1 LLLNE
6 FLHIWQDREPHQLR
20 IVLKLERWSI
30 QQVLQIADPTNRI
43 RFSTIGGYDQN
54 NSYHQHNNWE
64 DIGNHTEPI
73 GPALRLYK
81 LNLTPVKVIDEI
93 ENVPFLITLFAFED
107 GYECFFEG
115 KQNQDELLL
124 QITIP
129 NNVLTAVLLKLSKS
143 IPDIDHLLNKDEAL
157 KTWFIFLNKQKVASF
172 YFNETFNDFQE
183 NKLRTILD
191 NVESVFSF

>member
-1 LLLNE
+1 MNK
-6 FLHIWQDREPHQLR
+6 FIHIWQDREPHQLR
-20 IVLKLERWSI
+20 IVIKLERWYI
-30 QQVLQIADPTNRI
+30 KQVLQIAEPNTPI

-64 DIGNHTEPI
+64 DIGSHTEPI

-81 LNLTPVKVIDEI
+81 LNLTPVKVIDELD
-93 ENVPFLITLFAFED
+93 NLPFSITLFAFED
-107 GYECFFEG
+107 GNDCFYEG
-115 KQNQDELLL
+115 RQSRNDLLL
-124 QITIP
+124 TITIP
-129 NNVLTAVLLKLSKS
+129 NNVLAAVLLKLSKS
-143 IPDIDHLLNKDEAL
+143 IPDIDPLLNKDEAL

-191 NVESVFSF
+191 NIESVFSF